1 MEMNFLCLSQICLS
15 LGCRSI
21 KTVLD
26 LSVLIKS
33 AQSSDWDRAL
43 TVAFDLLVLRIT
55 VLWQLGQHEAAG
67 KLISEADAAAR
78 GSGDGWC
85 ALVNESLSL
94 DMCQTLSTKLL
105 DLAIQEIKA
114 KKSSK
119 GGVAP
124 IQMPEMPFVPSI
136 HHPLFPSLVVLD
148 MLDVSLGLTLHALT
162 CPAAE
167 PPLQVNT

>member
-55 VLWQLGQHEAAG
+55 VLW
-67 KLISEADAAAR
+67 
-78 GSGDGWC
+78 
-85 ALVNESLSL
+85 
-94 DMCQTLSTKLL
+94 
-105 DLAIQEIKA
+105 
-114 KKSSK
+114 
-119 GGVAP
+119 
-124 IQMPEMPFVPSI
+124 
-136 HHPLFPSLVVLD
+136 
-148 MLDVSLGLTLHALT
+148 
-162 CPAAE
+162 
-167 PPLQVNT
+167 